1 MATNLTALQTAIKLI
16 ADATTDS
23 IKAAGDSTTAA
34 KIAEY
39 ENLLSDVIALIP
51 QIGDIPTEASA
62 LAPADYATLVA
73 NLATDLALPAGS
85 KLENIVNASVQII
98 STVATTVVP
107 QVEALIAAVKA

>member
-1 MATNLTALQTAIKLI
+1 MATNLTAPQTAIKLI

-39 ENLLSDVIALIP
+39 ELLSDVIALIP

-62 LAPADYATLVA
+62 LGEGCVLLGTSVSGTMITFNWNAF
-73 NLATDLALPAGS
+73 NKFMALQAG
-85 KLENIVNASVQII
+85 
-98 STVATTVVP
+98 
-107 QVEALIAAVKA
+107 